1 MSPRLQTMKR
11 IRTISKRLVFAVFGM
26 GFVALQLLTL
36 MPHPKVA
43 AAGETYKW
51 TDYQTISITGG
62 DLGGEK
68 LIMQNDVLN
77 PNNKNDFGGTVTYKN
92 NQCIFGV
99 TLKTNGGNSG
109 TYDINLGQEVVTAP
123 GEPGLCSQD
132 IMKSFN
138 GKTVAI
144 GGTRPSDGSTEETD
158 AQKKVYITVQSAKPA
173 SDSPG
178 SVTVTIKNE
187 AGNDVVDGPTTAAQ
201 SVPGWENDS
210 TPANQRAVEY
220 DADFSLN
227 PGNYQVCI
235 DNLLNT
241 CYKITKEKYKSA
253 SFTFGDTITDQAIN
267 VTIDISYRDAAN
279 KTRTFGPVDI
289 TRQNADGS
297 GSTTTISSD
306 TVTHE
311 PTPDQLD
318 STEYADIETWLHGT
332 FNNVPAG
339 KYKICVPNIDE
350 CKEVTK
356 KDGETLEVTFS
367 TNKATELTSGYD
379 DDTGNAC
386 PKQIKSWGLQ
396 FVACPLFSAADTAI
410 NKLED
415 FVTGMLTTDTEGIFG
430 SSTED
435 GNLQQSDAAKA
446 YYASW
451 NSFRILAI
459 ALITIVGVV
468 MVVSEAF
475 GMAIF
480 DAYTI
485 RKILPRLLIAMIFIS
500 VSWWAMKEVVQF
512 FNNITIWVGNLIQ
525 YPFRSFSD
533 SGGSAWTI
541 VGQWSAILAA
551 TVALGP
557 FGILSYAGTIFLAL
571 MVAALTL
578 IARRMLVT
586 LAIIGAPFFIAAFV
600 APNTEK
606 LGKFWRDGFIG
617 MMLMGPV
624 FTGMVSLGRVLSEVS
639 HDSDPFG
646 IISLA
651 SLIIPVLSIP
661 IVFAKLG
668 GGAAALVGF
677 MNDKSRGGFDR
688 LKNYRT
694 NEIARRGERAKNGNL
709 FGNGLIR
716 GGAAA
721 KLNKFTFAGSS
732 MMSGDFKHGNPF
744 TKAGRAQNA
753 AALTQRRAILGAGY
767 SKSPEGSVGH
777 HNDGMNRALTYADEQ
792 DARANMIQDFDM
804 YNEQAGGDYVKND
817 DGTFSYVGEG
827 AGTHA
832 ADTEGMERAISAAKA
847 NGGFGEARR
856 YQAALSL
863 SMSQHGYDNLRQVVK
878 TISRVADGNAATA
891 GALAGTINNM
901 TKKIGVHAHAIGVG
915 GYVGPNGLVTKQMAA
930 DAGRGPGPTDADYRK
945 ASIDALEG
953 VDIAT
958 FVRNDPHSVANVT
971 KDLYQSIVASHSAA
985 QHATNENDRQRAER
999 DAARFTA
1006 LLTQIQ
1012 NNAKFS
1018 SPHNIQTVHDNT
1030 VGADAAGLIN
1040 QIRTNATPPQPQN
1053 RTVMTRQTD
1062 ARGNVQIVQTTTT
1075 TPAGRAP
1082 MPHMQEETEI
1092 YVQPRPQRGPR
1103 NRDQFG
1109 PPL

>member
-1 MSPRLQTMKR
+1 MSPSLKTMKQ
-11 IRTISKRLVFAVFGM
+11 IRNISKRFVFAVLGM
-26 GFVALQLLTL
+26 GFIL
-36 MPHPKVA
+36 MPLLAIMPQQKAV
-43 AAGETYKW
+43 AAGETYTW
-51 TDYQTISITGG
+51 SDYQTINITGG
-62 DLGGEK
+62 DLAGSK
-68 LIMQNDVLN
+68 LIMTNDVFN
-77 PNNKNDFGGTVTYKN
+77 PNNKNDFAGTVSYKN
-92 NQCIFGV
+92 KQCIFSAK
-99 TLKTNGGNSG
+99 LKTNGSNSG
-109 TYDINLGQEVVTAP
+109 TYEINLAQQQASKP
-123 GEPGLCSQD
+123 GDPGLCSQD

-138 GKTVAI
+138 SDTVAI

-158 AQKKVYITVQSAKPA
+158 GQKKVYITVQSAKSA
-173 SDSPG
+173 ADSPG
-178 SVTVTIKNE
+178 SVSVTIKNE
-187 AGNDVVDGPTTAAQ
+187 AGDKVVDGPTTATQ

-210 TPANQRAVEY
+210 TPAKDRAVEY
-220 DADFSLN
+220 DADFSLD

-241 CYKITKEKYKSA
+241 CYKITKEKYKPA
-253 SFTFGDTITDQAIN
+253 NFTFGDTITDQAIN

-289 TRQNADGS
+289 TRQNGDGS

-306 TVTHE
+306 SVTHE

-318 STEYADIETWLHGT
+318 STAYADIETWLHGT
-332 FNNVPAG
+332 FNSVPAG
-339 KYKICVPNIDE
+339 KYKICVPNIEE

-356 KDGETLEVTFS
+356 VEGETLEVTFS
-367 TNKATELTSGYD
+367 TAKATELTTGYD
-379 DDTGNAC
+379 AENGNAC
-386 PKQIKSWGLQ
+386 PKQVKSWGLQ

-415 FVTGMLTTDTEGIFG
+415 FITGMLTTDTEGIFG
-430 SSTED
+430 SSTTD
-435 GNLQQSDAAKA
+435 GNLQQSDTSKA

-468 MVVSEAF
+468 MIVSEAI
-475 GMAIF
+475 GLAIF

-485 RKILPRLLIAMIFIS
+485 RKILPRLLIAMILIS
-500 VSWWAMKEVVQF
+500 VSWWAMKEIVQF
-512 FNNITIWVGNLIQ
+512 FNNITIWVGSLIQ
-525 YPFRSFSD
+525 YPFRSFD
-533 SGGSAWTI
+533 ESGGSAWTI

-578 IARRMLVT
+578 IARRMLVI
-586 LAIIGAPFFIAAFV
+586 LAIIGAPFFIATFV

-651 SLIIPVLSIP
+651 CLIVPVLAIP

-694 NEIARRGERAKNGNL
+694 GQVQQRGERAKNGNL

-716 GGAAA
+716 GGAAE
-721 KLNKFTFAGSS
+721 KLNKFTFGGSS
-732 MMSGDFKHGNPF
+732 MMSGDFKHGNIL
-744 TKAGRAQNA
+744 TKSGRAQNA

-777 HNDGMNRALTYADEQ
+777 HNDGMNRALTYASEQ
-792 DARANMIQDFDM
+792 DARANMVQDYDM
-804 YNEQAGGDYVKND
+804 YTEQAGGDYIKNA
-817 DGTFSYVGEG
+817 DGTFSYAGEG

-832 ADTEGMERAISAAKA
+832 ADTAGMDRAIKAAKA

-856 YQAALSL
+856 YQAALNL
-863 SMSQHGYDNLRQVVK
+863 AMSQHGYDNLRQVVQ

-891 GALAGTINNM
+891 GALAGTINNT
-901 TKKIGVHAHAIGVG
+901 TKKIGIHAHAIGVG

-930 DAGRGPGPTDADYRK
+930 NAGRGPGPSDADYRK

-953 VDIAT
+953 VDMAT
-958 FVRNDPHSVANVT
+958 FVRNDPHSVSNVT
-971 KDLYQSIVASHSAA
+971 KDLYDSIVASNSAA
-985 QHATNENDRQRAER
+985 QSATNETDRQKAER
-999 DAARFTA
+999 DVARYTT

-1012 NNAKFS
+1012 NTARYS
-1018 SPHNIQTVHDNT
+1018 SNKNIQTVHDNT
-1030 VGADAAGLIN
+1030 VGADAAGLIA
-1040 QIRTNATPPQPQN
+1040 QARRDSTPPQPQHQ
-1053 RTVMTRQTD
+1053 TVITRGTD
-1062 ARGNVQIVQTTTT
+1062 ADGNVQLVQNTTTT
-1075 TPAGRAP
+1075 QGRAP
-1082 MPHMQEETEI
+1082 KPHMQEESEI
-1092 YVQPRPQRGPR
+1092 YVQPRPNNRSN
-1103 NRDQFG
+1103 NRDKFG
-1109 PPL
+1109 PPV

>member
-36 MPHPKVA
+36 MPQQKVA

-62 DLGGEK
+62 DLGGAK

-77 PNNKNDFGGTVTYKN
+77 PNNKNDFGATVTYKN
-92 NQCIFGV
+92 NQCVFGV
-99 TLKTNGGNSG
+99 TLKTNGTNSG
-109 TYDINLGQEVVTAP
+109 TYDINLGQQIVTAP
-123 GEPGLCSQD
+123 GQPGLCSQD

-253 SFTFGDTITDQAIN
+253 NFTFGDTITDQAIN

-356 KDGETLEVTFS
+356 KDGETLEVTFD

-379 DDTGNAC
+379 DDKGNAC

-435 GNLQQSDAAKA
+435 GSLQQSDAAKA

-468 MVVSEAF
+468 MVVSEAL
-475 GMAIF
+475 GLAIF

-485 RKILPRLLIAMIFIS
+485 RKILPRLLIAMILIS
-500 VSWWAMKEVVQF
+500 VSWWAMKEIVQF

-677 MNDKSRGGFDR
+677 MNDKSKGGFDR

-694 NEIARRGERAKNGNL
+694 NEVAQRGERAKNGNL

-732 MMSGDFKHGNPF
+732 MMSGDFKHGNPL

-804 YNEQAGGDYVKND
+804 YNEQAGGDYIKND
-817 DGTFSYVGEG
+817 DGTFTQVADGT
-827 AGTHA
+827 GTHV

-958 FVRNDPHSVANVT
+958 FARNDPHSVANVT

-985 QHATNENDRQRAER
+985 QHATNENDRQKAER

-1012 NNAKFS
+1012 NNARFS
-1018 SPHNIQTVHDNT
+1018 SPKNIQTVHDNT

-1040 QIRTNATPPQPQN
+1040 QIRANATPSQPRSQ
-1053 RTVMTRQTD
+1053 TVLTRQTD
-1062 ARGNVQIVQTTTT
+1062 AEGNVQIVQNTTT

-1092 YVQPRPQRGPR
+1092 YVQPRPNNRNN
-1103 NRDQFG
+1103 NRDRFG
-1109 PPL
+1109 PAA

>member
-1 MSPRLQTMKR
+1 MSPSLKTMKR
-11 IRTISKRLVFAVFGM
+11 IRNLSKRLVFGVFGL
-26 GFVALQLLTL
+26 GFIL
-36 MPHPKVA
+36 MPLLAIMPQQKA
-43 AAGETYKW
+43 IAAGETYKW
-51 TDYQTISITGG
+51 ADYQTINITGG
-62 DLGGEK
+62 DLAGGK
-68 LIMQNDVLN
+68 LIMTNDVLN
-77 PNNKNDFGGTVTYKN
+77 PNNKNDFGGTLSYKN
-92 NQCIFGV
+92 NQCVFGA
-99 TLKTNGGNSG
+99 TLKTNGSNSG
-109 TYDINLGQEVVTAP
+109 TYSINLNQQIVTAP
-123 GEPGLCSQD
+123 GQPGLCSQD

-158 AQKKVYITVQSAKPA
+158 GQKKVYITVQSAKPA
-173 SDSPG
+173 ADSPG

-187 AGNDVVDGPTTAAQ
+187 AGDKVVDGPTTATQ

-210 TPANQRAVEY
+210 TPAASRAVEY

-267 VTIDISYRDAAN
+267 VTINISYRDAAN

-318 STEYADIETWLHGT
+318 STAYADIETWLHGT
-332 FNNVPAG
+332 FNSVPAG
-339 KYKICVPNIDE
+339 KYKICVPNINA

-356 KDGETLEVTFS
+356 KDGETLEVEFTTS
-367 TNKATELTSGYD
+367 EADELTTGYD
-379 DDTGNAC
+379 NDAGNAC

-430 SSTED
+430 ASTAD

-446 YYASW
+446 YYSSW
-451 NSFRILAI
+451 NSFRVLAI
-459 ALITIVGVV
+459 ALIMIVGVI
-468 MVVSEAF
+468 MVVSEAL
-475 GMAIF
+475 GLAIF

-485 RKILPRLLIAMIFIS
+485 RKVLPRLLIAMILIS
-500 VSWWAMKEVVQF
+500 VSWWVMKEVVQF
-512 FNNITIWVGNLIQ
+512 FNNITIWIGNLIQ
-525 YPFRSFSD
+525 YPFRSFSE

-586 LAIIGAPFFIAAFV
+586 LAIIGAPFFIACFV

-651 SLIIPVLSIP
+651 CLIVPVLSIP

-688 LKNYRT
+688 LKNFRT
-694 NEIARRGERAKNGNL
+694 NEMQQRGERAKNGNL

-716 GGAAA
+716 GSAAS

-732 MMSGDFKHGNPF
+732 MMSGDFKHGNIL

-777 HNDGMNRALTYADEQ
+777 HNDGMNRALTYATEE
-792 DARANMIQDFDM
+792 DARANMIQDYDM

-817 DGTFSYVGEG
+817 DGSFSYVGEG

-832 ADTEGMERAISAAKA
+832 ADTEGMERAVKAAKA

-856 YQAALSL
+856 YQAALNL
-863 SMSQHGYDNLRQVVK
+863 AMSQHGYDNLRQVVK
-878 TISRVADGNAATA
+878 TISRVSDGNAATA

-958 FVRNDPHSVANVT
+958 FARNDPHSVANVT

-985 QHATNENDRQRAER
+985 QHATNESDRQAAER

-1012 NNAKFS
+1012 NNARFS
-1018 SPHNIQTVHDNT
+1018 SNKNIQTVHDNT
-1030 VGADAAGLIN
+1030 VGADAAGIIA
-1040 QIRTNATPPQPQN
+1040 QVRRNATPSQPQN
-1053 RTVMTRQTD
+1053 QTVMTRRTD
-1062 ARGNVQIVQTTTT
+1062 ADGNVQIVQNTVT

-1082 MPHMQEETEI
+1082 MPHMQDETEI